1 MANVYS
7 VTQVNNYIKNMF
19 TQDFLLQRLSI
30 QGEVGNCKYHS
41 SGHIY
46 FTLKEKGA
54 ALNCVMFAAY
64 RKGLDFTLAE
74 GQQVIA
80 TGSVEVY
87 ERDGKYQLYAR
98 SVRLAGS
105 GRLYEQYEALKKEL
119 EEMGMFD
126 RCYKQ
131 PIPRFIRTLGVVT
144 AATGAAVRD
153 IIQITHRRNPY
164 VQILLYPAQV
174 QGEGA
179 AESIVNGIHALEAK
193 GVDVMIVGRG
203 GGSIEDLWAFNERI
217 VAEAVFHCTVPVISA
232 VGHETDTTIIDFV
245 SDLRAPT
252 PSAAAELAVYD
263 VRTYLASL
271 ESMEAQLTG
280 QMNTKLS
287 SSYERLKYMEKVLA
301 ARHPGARLREQR
313 NQLAHLQDRLDLRM
327 EKKLTDLQ
335 NQLTDIQDRLPDLMM
350 RKLTGY
356 RNRLNVQTA
365 VLKGVSP
372 YQKLKSGLGYVTDEE
387 GYALRSAAEIS
398 DGQKIGI
405 WFQDGRVSARVLG
418 KDMEG
423 VRKESEYENGGECH
437 GKF

>member
-19 TQDFLLQRLSI
+19 TQDFLLQGLSI
-30 QGEVGNCKYHS
+30 QGEIGSCKYHS

-64 RKGLDFTLAE
+64 RKGLGFTLAE

-98 SVRLAGS
+98 QIRLAGS

-126 RCYKQ
+126 NSYKQ

-144 AATGAAVRD
+144 APTGAAVRD
-153 IIQITHRRNPY
+153 IIQITQRRNPY
-164 VQILLYPAQV
+164 VQIVLYPAQV

-179 AESIVNGIHALEAK
+179 AQSIVNGIHALEARN
-193 GVDVMIVGRG
+193 VDVMIVGRG

-217 VAEAVFHCTVPVISA
+217 VAEAVFHCAVPVISA

-263 VRTYLASL
+263 VRAWLASL
-271 ESMEAQLTG
+271 ESVEAQLTG
-280 QMNTKLS
+280 QMNH
-287 SSYERLKYMEKVLA
+287 RLAMSRARLNYMKKVLA
-301 ARHPGARLREQR
+301 ARHPGAGLREQR
-313 NQLAHLQDRLDLRM
+313 NRLAHLQDRMNFRM
-327 EKKLTDLQ
+327 EKKLSDL
-335 NQLTDIQDRLPDLMM
+335 LYRLEDDRERLPQLMGK
-350 RKLTGY
+350 KLDVR
-356 RNRLNVQTA
+356 RNRLNVQA
-365 VLKGVSP
+365 AALKGLSP
-372 YQKLKSGLGYVTDEE
+372 YQKLRQGLSYVTDEN
-387 GYALRSAAEIS
+387 GRTLHSAAELS
-398 DGQKIGI
+398 EGQRIGLL
-405 WFQDGRVSARVLG
+405 FRDGRVSARVLE
-418 KDMEG
+418 KELKSAQEG
-423 VRKESEYENGGECH
+423 LEYGCENAGQ
-437 GKF
+437 